1 MIAHDFEL
9 VGYVFKNTH
18 AIVADRADFA
28 MHWHVSLH
36 DLAPKTMH
44 NTLHPQTHAQQRDCG
59 A

>member
-44 NTLHPQTHAQQRDCG
+44 DTLHPQTHAQ
-59 A
+59 